1 MADNRDAAFSLVCD
15 VFGFRNLNE
24 HQINA
29 LKFVIEK
36 KQDVFVNLPTGFG
49 KSVVFQALPL
59 VYSCLEP
66 DRENNIV
73 IVVSPLV
80 SLMKDQVSL
89 LLSRGIS
96 ATCLNN
102 DMSETDKRRVE
113 SGQCSIIYGS
123 PESWLGDTRWR
134 KMLTS
139 QTYKNSVRVV
149 AVDEAHVICHW

>member
-24 HQINA
+24 HQISA

-49 KSVVFQALPL
+49 KSVVSQALPL
-59 VYSCLEP
+59 VHPRLEP

-89 LLSRGIS
+89 LLSRDIS
-96 ATCLNN
+96 ATWLNN
-102 DMSETDKRRVE
+102 NMSETDERRVE